1 MLMDFKM
8 TAEDWTKVVA
18 LFGKARDEYSRQ
30 GDQTMASQADEAIAL
45 VRHIMTDFDENYGL
59 KLAK

>member
-45 VRHIMTDFDENYGL
+45 VRHIMTDFEAN
-59 KLAK
+59 